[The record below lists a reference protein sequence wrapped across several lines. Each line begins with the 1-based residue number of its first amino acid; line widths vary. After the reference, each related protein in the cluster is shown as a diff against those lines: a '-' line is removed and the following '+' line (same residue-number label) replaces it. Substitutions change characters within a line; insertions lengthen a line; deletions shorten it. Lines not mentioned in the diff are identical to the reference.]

1 MVLCIKCLELYS
13 VHGAFNPLKMLLA
26 NTLTVSHLIRCTDF
40 LVRTD
45 CYSEASFLSSTVSN
59 YSKIDFL
66 FAKLFSVKK
75 CLLFTAKVSDSID
88 TRFISLIFFPYSQ
101 ILIERVNYVERPLEQ
116 QTHMRRFDFPH

>member
-88 TRFISLIFFPYSQ
+88 TRFISLIFFS
-101 ILIERVNYVERPLEQ
+101 IFTN
-116 QTHMRRFDFPH
+116 TN